1 MNTTSKTYSV
11 PEIKCIELDNEI
23 SLQLESDAP
32 IGPGES
38 FSNVP
43 EYFNSNPF
51 KSINV

>member
-1 MNTTSKTYSV
+1 MNTINKTYLT
-11 PEIKCIELDNEI
+11 PEIKCIKFDNQI

-43 EYFNSNPF
+43 VYFNSNPF
-51 KSINV
+51 KSK